1 MERGKG
7 KKFERIPDCI
17 FFFQFKFC
25 SITFEIEFRYIYTGR
40 ACINYNSII
49 VIDSQQWDSDDGISR
64 SKIHPFRIDLNLYR
78 LSKIGWWG
86 RGRRGGKKSAFPP
99 AEIRF
104 FNFYKIRLSHS
115 NNTHL
120 PMQFPGENR
129 LSTAAKLDRQICC
142 FTRFTHAPPYRPIV
156 CARHVK

>member
-1 MERGKG
+1 MLNNVRD
-7 KKFERIPDCI
+7 RI
-17 FFFQFKFC
+17 
-25 SITFEIEFRYIYTGR
+25 SIYIYR
-40 ACINYNSII
+40 SSVYKL
-49 VIDSQQWDSDDGISR
+49 QQHYRHRFTAMRFGDTNDGISR

-142 FTRFTHAPPYRPIV
+142 FTRFTHAPPPSPTV